1 MNIDKKRNLMN
12 YCLLVLM
19 FYSHSI
25 NNEINRLHKRVLRI
39 IYSDF
44 KSSFENFL
52 EKDGTVSIHV
62 KNLQILATEMFKI
75 LKNFS
80 VPLMRELFRQKVNHY
95 DLRNP
100 YEFSIPNGIFMDFAD
115 RNDFI
120 GQGSILYLGPLI
132 L

>member
-100 YEFSIPNGIFMDFAD
+100 YEFFIPNGIFMDFAD

-120 GQGSILYLGPLI
+120 GQESILYLGPLI

>member
-1 MNIDKKRNLMN
+1 
-12 YCLLVLM
+12 
-19 FYSHSI
+19 
-25 NNEINRLHKRVLRI
+25 
-39 IYSDF
+39 
-44 KSSFENFL
+44 
-52 EKDGTVSIHV
+52 
-62 KNLQILATEMFKI
+62 MFKI

-100 YEFSIPNGIFMDFAD
+100 YEFYIPNGIFMDFAD